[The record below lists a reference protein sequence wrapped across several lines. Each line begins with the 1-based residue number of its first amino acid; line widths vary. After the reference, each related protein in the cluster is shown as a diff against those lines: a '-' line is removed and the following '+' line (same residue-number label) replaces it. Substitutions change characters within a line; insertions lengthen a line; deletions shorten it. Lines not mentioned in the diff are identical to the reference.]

1 MTMPCRTLSSARATL
16 TLLLAAPVLAAA
28 PEKAHS
34 AGENQADALALETQ
48 INGELLRLE
57 GMLDPVSMGLVRD
70 NQAMWADWLRITLKQ
85 GEAIVAGGR
94 GSAGDLAEAAVSI
107 RQQRVA
113 FLQTI
118 KAQSPQGVRGGW
130 ANGLTEVL
138 LDLHDDGQAKLVSI
152 THVVGSR
159 SAVCMVKGSVRQE
172 QEGVTI
178 TSKAH
183 PDRPIRVRREGIAL
197 AIEDANSPGATTPSY
212 CKEGGQ
218 MSGVYFHI
226 DGAEKIM
233 PWLLN

>member
-1 MTMPCRTLSSARATL
+1 MPCRTLSSALATL
-16 TLLLAAPVLAAA
+16 TLLLASPILDATL
-28 PEKAHS
+28 EKTHS

-48 INGELLRLE
+48 INGELRRLE

-70 NQAMWADWLRITLKQ
+70 KQ
-85 GEAIVAGGR
+85 GEAMVASGT
-94 GSAGDLAEAAVSI
+94 GSAGDLAEAAASI

-138 LDLHDDGQAKLVSI
+138 LDLRDDGQAKLVSI
-152 THVVGSR
+152 THVMGSR
-159 SAVCMVKGSVRQE
+159 SAVCVVQGSVRQE
-172 QEGVTI
+172 PDGVTI

-197 AIEDANSPGATTPSY
+197 AIEDANSPAGTTPSY